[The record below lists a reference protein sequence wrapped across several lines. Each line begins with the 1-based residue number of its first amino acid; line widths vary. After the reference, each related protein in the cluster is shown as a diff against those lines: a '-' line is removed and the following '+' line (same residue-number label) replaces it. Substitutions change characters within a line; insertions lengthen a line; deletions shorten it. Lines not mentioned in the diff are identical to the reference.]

1 MNAREIV
8 LKIHETPHKAV
19 LAITGGGAE
28 AIGEVLKYGGG
39 SNTLLEAIVP
49 YDQKA
54 FNDFVK
60 GKPDKYCSPGAARDL
75 AMAAYHRAV
84 NLAGTTENIIGI
96 GCTCSLMKDHE
107 REGREHHAY
116 IAVQTKDI
124 TENYDL
130 NDFIK
135 VKHTFFKGIDPGIEN
150 RSDQESLVANAI
162 ILTLARASKIDGI
175 YFKNYSAIKHTSSM
189 GTKEQ
194 VKVISGEKKVECFDT
209 NGNPIEYNILD
220 RRTLFPGSFRPWHIG
235 HARIASKIYEL
246 TGKPVNLEIT
256 VRNVDKPA
264 INYTDLQ
271 ERLQGCL
278 TSVKNEPW
286 MGNIFLTNLS
296 KFADKAGYFCGG
308 VDFIIGW
315 DTLVRIGD
323 WKYGDVDQA
332 ISYFKTFHARFH
344 VFHRIMNGVST
355 VDDKTEIHPKLL

>member
-28 AIGEVLKYGGG
+28 AIGELLKYGGG

-135 VKHTFFKGIDPGIEN
+135 VKHTFFKGIDPGI
-150 RSDQESLVANAI
+150 
-162 ILTLARASKIDGI
+162 
-175 YFKNYSAIKHTSSM
+175 
-189 GTKEQ
+189 
-194 VKVISGEKKVECFDT
+194 
-209 NGNPIEYNILD
+209 
-220 RRTLFPGSFRPWHIG
+220 
-235 HARIASKIYEL
+235 
-246 TGKPVNLEIT
+246 
-256 VRNVDKPA
+256 
-264 INYTDLQ
+264 
-271 ERLQGCL
+271 
-278 TSVKNEPW
+278 
-286 MGNIFLTNLS
+286 
-296 KFADKAGYFCGG
+296 
-308 VDFIIGW
+308 
-315 DTLVRIGD
+315 
-323 WKYGDVDQA
+323 
-332 ISYFKTFHARFH
+332 
-344 VFHRIMNGVST
+344 
-355 VDDKTEIHPKLL
+355 